1 MKIQELLEAVGGDYV
16 YHSVASD
23 RTAIK
28 ILKTG
33 VIQPNLSDEDEEG
46 GWEIPCISTSRN
58 QRYRFPYGGGVV
70 QFILD
75 RSEIRNAGFKIMPF
89 SYGRF
94 YDKSASNFP
103 TGDPLHKQETEE
115 RIFHKR
121 GIGLPLKAPIVVGVE
136 IHPRIK
142 ASKTLLKLAKE
153 AGIPVTNMKSFKEP
167 PAEPSAKAP
176 PRKMKGDLLVDVRE
190 IKAVTRSDTKEI
202 EIWANVK
209 SWSTWD
215 FDMNGGRKWLSGLEK
230 GFKSEEE
237 AQKRAEQLESDPAEF
252 AKLKDK
258 LKDVPL
264 EPMLE
269 NNFKISRKD

>member
-94 YDKSASNFP
+94 YSKSATNFP

-153 AGIPVTNMKSFKEP
+153 AGIPVTNMKSFKQP
-167 PAEPSAKAP
+167 PP
-176 PRKMKGDLLVDVRE
+176 PPPPPPKMKGDLLVDVRE
-190 IKAVTRSDTKEI
+190 IKAITRSDTKEI

-209 SWSTWD
+209 SWSSWD
-215 FDMNGGRKWLSGLEK
+215 DEMTGGRKWLSGLEK

-264 EPMLE
+264 DPML
-269 NNFKISRKD
+269 